1 MKLRDILNQ
10 YTIDELKT
18 ICMNLRISGFGRL
31 DKQRLVELL
40 DQSINNRDF
49 IIDLFKSLSE
59 LCIYF
64 ISLISKTGRN
74 EIIDK
79 VKIADIPSFSLQM
92 INDTLKKFYI
102 ISLIFLRE
110 DKKENAI
117 LMIPDDI
124 LPWFKEFFIENQM
137 RLGITL
143 QEIVKLF

>member
-10 YTIDELKT
+10 YTIDELKA
-18 ICMNLRISGFGRL
+18 ICMNLKISGYGRL

-40 DQSINNRDF
+40 DQSMSKKNF
-49 IIDLFKSLSE
+49 IIDLFKSLSD

-64 ISLISKTGRN
+64 ISLISKTGRK

-79 VKIADIPSFSLQM
+79 VKIADIPYFSLQM

-110 DKKENAI
+110 DKKENAV
-117 LMIPDDI
+117 LTIPDDI

-137 RLGITL
+137 RLRITL